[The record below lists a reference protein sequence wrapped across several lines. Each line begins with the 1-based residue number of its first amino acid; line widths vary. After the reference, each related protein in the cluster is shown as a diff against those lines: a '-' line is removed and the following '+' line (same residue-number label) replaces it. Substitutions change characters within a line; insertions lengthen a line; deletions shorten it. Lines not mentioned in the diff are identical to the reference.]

1 MTYLFNDILLP
12 WSLLMAVAVIIF
24 VLRKSRSQWQDLALA
39 WVLAAIGTTHI
50 LIASPTTTPS
60 MLGFP
65 IVTTTMWVFP
75 LAAILALRCV
85 IGTTMTFMWPG
96 VAFALYLGAV
106 GFMCFDGFARG
117 IIMVSAILI
126 LLTSLHLWARTY
138 MWCLLAKPLTGWV
151 CGAAV
156 AVIGRDNI
164 LLFPVFTLCVVLAI
178 KLISDPYEPSE
189 SEEDTPQPM
198 AATLPPVASPNVSNR
213 WHRRYLGGGYTRLI
227 IDTITVKIA
236 NSYQR
241 IFIIV
246 GVDRNGT
253 EQALGLWPDTDHVW
267 EDIGTQLRQRGV
279 TTIPTV
285 FCPENPQMKH
295 AIELAW
301 PGVTVY
307 FDDSTPQSRRRSRVL
322 RQAAR
327 SKPHADTASMMDAL
341 RVVLYD
347 YETKEQPPTGRRQ
360 AKC

>member
-1 MTYLFNDILLP
+1 MTHLFNDILLP
-12 WSLLMAVAVIIF
+12 WSLLVAVAVIMF
-24 VLRKSRSQWQDLALA
+24 VLRKSRNQWQDLALA
-39 WVLAAIGTTHI
+39 WALAAIGTIHI
-50 LIASPTTTPS
+50 LIAPPTTTPS

-75 LAAILALRCV
+75 LAAILVLRCV
-85 IGTTMTFMWPG
+85 IGTTMTFMWPR
-96 VAFALYLGAV
+96 VAFALYLGTV

-117 IIMVSAILI
+117 IIMVPAILI

-151 CGAAV
+151 CGASV

-189 SEEDTPQPM
+189 SEKDTPQPV
-198 AATLPPVASPNVSNR
+198 AATSPPAVSPNVSNR
-213 WHRRYLGGGYTRLI
+213 WYRRYLGGGYTRLI
-227 IDTITVKIA
+227 VDTITVKIA
-236 NSYQR
+236 DSYQR

-246 GVDRNGT
+246 GVDGNGT

-267 EDIGTQLRQRGV
+267 ENIGTQLRQRGI

-301 PGVTVY
+301 PGATVY
-307 FDDSTPQSRRRSRVL
+307 FDDPTPQSRRRSRVL

-327 SKPHADTASMMDAL
+327 SRLHANTASMMDAL
-341 RVVLYD
+341 RVVLYA